1 MYYIQIVSKSQYKNF
16 SFYKF
21 NNKIGEKKNYVTGIE
36 LGKGECAA
44 KKKGK
49 ISDKRER
56 KNLAQIT
63 LSFIE
68 ILSFIFIV
76 YKRKSKVNIKNNF
89 YYKLMAKLSKKRLM
103 RPTAAKGGIPAKI
116 DREKRARLCLQFLR
130 QGGIINQ
137 SDEK

>member
-1 MYYIQIVSKSQYKNF
+1 M
-16 SFYKF
+16 
-21 NNKIGEKKNYVTGIE
+21 TGIE

-56 KNLAQIT
+56 KNLAQII

-89 YYKLMAKLSKKRLM
+89 YSKLMAKLSKKRLM

-137 SDEK
+137 NNRNEKRQTLQSEKDDRDG

>member
-1 MYYIQIVSKSQYKNF
+1 MSKSQYKNS

-21 NNKIGEKKNYVTGIE
+21 NNKIGEKENYVTGIE

-56 KNLAQIT
+56 KNLAQII

-89 YYKLMAKLSKKRLM
+89 YSKLMAKSSKKAIDAADRCEGRHPGEN
-103 RPTAAKGGIPAKI
+103 RPGKACTALLAVSS
-116 DREKRARLCLQFLR
+116 ARR
-130 QGGIINQ
+130 YNKSIR
-137 SDEK
+137 

>member
-1 MYYIQIVSKSQYKNF
+1 MSKSQYKNS

-21 NNKIGEKKNYVTGIE
+21 NNKIGEKENYVTGIE

-56 KNLAQIT
+56 KNLAQII

-89 YYKLMAKLSKKRLM
+89 YSKLMAKLSKKRSM